1 MPFEKYIEIV
11 SYNQTED
18 ELTNLIYLVSI
29 LNNLSIEEVEKMT
42 AKEFK
47 KYAEPLAFLISEV
60 NLKEAKIKWKIK
72 KLDDI
77 TMDEF
82 IDFEGMKNETVNI
95 ASILSFMSE
104 KSESEIL
111 KMSTVEV
118 LNGFFLLN
126 KKLEKFIAFSLISLA
141 WKKMKQKVKKSVAW
155 LK

>member
-1 MPFEKYIEIV
+1 MPFEKYIEVV

-47 KYAEPLAFLISEV
+47 NYAEPLVFLISEP